1 MTGSALV
8 VADTTPLNYLTII
21 GQVDVLGALFGKVLV
36 PEGVLAE
43 LKHPNAP
50 IAVAVWS
57 QSLPEWVQVTRVTK
71 LDHTIPLGK
80 GEVEAISLAL
90 EKGVNIVLLD
100 ERKGRDVAQAR
111 GLLAVGT
118 LSLIDIADEMGLLN
132 GIAALNDLR
141 NTTFRADPRLLER
154 FEVKMCAR
162 RS

>member
-21 GQVDVLGALFGKVLV
+21 GQVHVLGALFGKVLV

-43 LKHPNAP
+43 LKHP
-50 IAVAVWS
+50 
-57 QSLPEWVQVTRVTK
+57 
-71 LDHTIPLGK
+71 
-80 GEVEAISLAL
+80 
-90 EKGVNIVLLD
+90 
-100 ERKGRDVAQAR
+100 
-111 GLLAVGT
+111 
-118 LSLIDIADEMGLLN
+118 SLIDIADEMGLLN